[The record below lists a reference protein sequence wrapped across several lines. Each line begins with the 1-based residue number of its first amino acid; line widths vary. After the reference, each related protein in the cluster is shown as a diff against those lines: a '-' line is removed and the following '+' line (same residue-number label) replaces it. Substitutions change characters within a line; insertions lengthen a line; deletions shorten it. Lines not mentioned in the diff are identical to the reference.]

1 MANLR
6 LLTKL
11 LIVIGLMSTIMMGLV
26 WLGMVSLKDYG
37 ALVEQANRR
46 YDQAL
51 IAERING
58 LVNGVVMDSRGVY
71 AAKGAEDATRFAA
84 GIERQLADIDAK
96 FAAWQPLV
104 LPAER
109 ADFEKLQISQKQF
122 GTLRREL
129 ASLGRAGQIAEANR
143 IGNNDANRSNREAFN
158 RALLEIVARNN
169 ALIDKN
175 DATLSDFE
183 TAQFK
188 MMVGL
193 CSGGI
198 LIGVLASLMIGNRY
212 IASPVRRLTAGMQ
225 DIASGRLDIEVPGIE
240 RRDEVGE
247 MAQAVLVFRNGLAE
261 AARLEAEQREEQA
274 RKEERQKKIE
284 AYIASFDT
292 SVAGS
297 LDFLSVSAEELQG
310 TAGSMNRTADL
321 ARSQALSVAQ
331 ASGEASASVQT
342 VAAASE
348 ELASSIQEISRQ
360 VQESAGIAE
369 QATVEADRT
378 ADQVRAL
385 AEAAARIGDVVRLI
399 NDIASQTNLL
409 ALNATIE
416 AARAGDAGKGFA
428 VVASEVKALASQTA
442 KATEEISTQVQAV
455 QGETSQVVTA
465 IEAIGDTITKMNQIT
480 AAVAAA
486 VEEQGAATG
495 EIARNVQ
502 HAAQGTQQVSDSI
515 SGVREAANDAQGASQ
530 QVLTA
535 ASNLAVQGTQL
546 RQEVAVFLDNIRAA

>member
-26 WLGMVSLKDYG
+26 WLGIVSLRDYG
-37 ALVEQANRR
+37 VLVERANQR

-58 LVNGVVMDSRGVY
+58 LVNGVVMESRGLY
-71 AAKGAEDATRFAA
+71 AAKTIEEASRFAD

-96 FAAWQPLV
+96 FAKWKPLV
-104 LPAER
+104 VPSER
-109 ADFEKLQISQKQF
+109 EDFEKLRNLGRQF
-122 GTLRREL
+122 VTLRQDLVRF
-129 ASLGRAGQIAEANR
+129 GRAGLIDEANKV
-143 IGNNDANRSNREAFN
+143 GNNDANRFSRETLNRM
-158 RALLEIVARNN
+158 LTDVVVRNN
-169 ALIDKN
+169 ALVDEN
-175 DATLSDFE
+175 DIILEKFDDE
-183 TAQFK
+183 REL

-198 LIGVLASLMIGNRY
+198 LIGVLASFAICRRY
-212 IASPVRRLTAGMQ
+212 IAGPVRRLTAGMK
-225 DIASGRLDIEVPGIE
+225 DMASGRLDIEVPGTD

-247 MAQAVLVFRNGLAE
+247 MAQAVLVFRDGLAD
-261 AARLEAEQREEQA
+261 AVRLEAEQKAEQA
-274 RKEERQKKIE
+274 RKEERQKKVE
-284 AYIASFDT
+284 AYITSFDM

-297 LDFLSVSAEELQG
+297 LDVLWTSAEELQD
-310 TAGSMNRTADL
+310 TASSMTRTADVT
-321 ARSQALSVAQ
+321 RSQALNVAQ

-369 QATVEADRT
+369 RATSEADRT
-378 ADQVRAL
+378 ASQVRAL
-385 AEAAARIGDVVRLI
+385 AEAAARIGDVVRMI

-442 KATEEISTQVQAV
+442 KATEEIATQVQAV

-465 IEAIGDTITKMNQIT
+465 IEAIGGTITKMNQIT

-515 SGVREAANDAQGASQ
+515 SEVRVAANDTQGASH

-535 ASNLAVQGTQL
+535 ASNLAAQGTQL
-546 RQEVAVFLDNIRAA
+546 RQEVAAFLENIRAA